1 MPVTTANTV
10 ELKSPQEIAIM
21 RDAGLI
27 VGETLNLLREAAIP
41 GVSTGELDKL
51 AEGEIRKRKAIPAFL
66 GYRGYTA
73 TLCASINDEVVHG
86 IPSPKRKLKAGDII
100 GLDLGCI
107 LKGFYAD
114 AAITVPIGK
123 VSKEI
128 HALIDATRDSLY
140 KGIEQMKPG
149 NRIGD
154 ISHAVQETV
163 EAKGFSVVRAF
174 VGHGVGRAL
183 HESPAVPNFGKAGS
197 GPRLVEGMVLAIEP
211 MVNAGGPDVKILD
224 DGWTAVTCDG
234 SLSAHFEHSIAVT
247 EKGPLILTEVHG

>member
-1 MPVTTANTV
+1 MPVSTANTV
-10 ELKSPQEIAIM
+10 EVKSPQEIAIM
-21 RDAGLI
+21 RDAGVI
-27 VGETLNLLREAAIP
+27 VGEVLEMLRGAAAP

-51 AEGEIRKRKAIPAFL
+51 AESEIRKRKAVPAFL

-73 TLCASINDEVVHG
+73 TLCASINEEVVHG

-114 AAITVPIGK
+114 SAITVPIGK

-128 HALIDATRDSLY
+128 HGLIDTTRDSLY
-140 KGIEQMKPG
+140 KGIEQMKVG

-154 ISHAVQETV
+154 ISHAVQAAA

-174 VGHGVGRAL
+174 VGHGVGRQL
-183 HESPAVPNFGKAGS
+183 HESPAVPNYGKPGT

-211 MVNAGGPDVKILD
+211 MVNQGGPDVKILE
-224 DGWTAVTCDG
+224 DGWTAVTMDG
-234 SLSAHFEHSIAVT
+234 GWSAHFEHSVAVT
-247 EKGPLILTEVHG
+247 DKGPKILTEVH